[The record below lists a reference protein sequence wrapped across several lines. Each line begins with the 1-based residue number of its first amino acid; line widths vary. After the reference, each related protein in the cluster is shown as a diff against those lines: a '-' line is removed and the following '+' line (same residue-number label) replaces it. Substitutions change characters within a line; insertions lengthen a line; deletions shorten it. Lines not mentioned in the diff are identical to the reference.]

1 MSIRGGLVRRP
12 DERDSPAAIAPTARL
27 SRSSQMRFMYI
38 VTSAHN
44 GPPTPELLQAMHKL
58 ADREIKAGRMLD
70 NGGLMPLATG
80 VRVRIADNKLSVID
94 GPFVEAKEVIGGYA
108 IFELRDK
115 EEALAMAR
123 EFMQL
128 HLDHMPDWEGTCEL
142 RAFATPDM
150 EGACQVDAH
159 SKAAAHA

>member
-1 MSIRGGLVRRP
+1 
-12 DERDSPAAIAPTARL
+12 
-27 SRSSQMRFMYI
+27 
-38 VTSAHN
+38 
-44 GPPTPELLQAMHKL
+44 MHKL

-80 VRVRIADNKLSVID
+80 AQVRITDGKLSVVD

-115 EEALAMAR
+115 DEAVAMAT

-128 HLDHMPDWEGTCEL
+128 HKDFMPGWEGTCEV
-142 RAFATPDM
+142 RAFAGP
-150 EGACQVDAH
+150 
-159 SKAAAHA
+159 